1 MSLTGS
7 YENSETD
14 FEIKD
19 YFMSNKAYDVIKFLV
34 QMALPAFG
42 TLYFTLASIWGLPAA
57 EQVVG
62 TIVAVSTFFGVVL
75 QLSKKSYNSSEGQY
89 DGSINISEREDGVKV
104 YSLNLNTDTSNLD
117 SKKNVNFKIDTDT
130 V

>member
-7 YENSETD
+7 YENSEND

-19 YFMSNKAYDVIKFLV
+19 YFMSNKTYDVLKFLV

-62 TIVAVSTFFGVVL
+62 TIVALSTFFGVVL

-89 DGSINISEREDGVKV
+89 DGALNISEREDGVKV
-104 YSLNLNTDTSNLD
+104 YSLNLNQDASLLD
-117 SKKNVNFKIDTDT
+117 SKKNVKFKVDG

>member
-1 MSLTGS
+1 MTLTGS
-7 YENSETD
+7 YENSEND

-19 YFMSNKAYDVIKFLV
+19 YFMSNKTYDFLKFLV

-62 TIVAVSTFFGVVL
+62 TVVALSTFFGVVL
-75 QLSKKSYNSSEGQY
+75 QLSKKSYNASEGQY
-89 DGSINISEREDGVKV
+89 DGALNISEREDGVKV
-104 YSLNLNTDTSNLD
+104 YSLNLNQDASLLD
-117 SKKNVNFKIDTDT
+117 AKKNVKFKVDG